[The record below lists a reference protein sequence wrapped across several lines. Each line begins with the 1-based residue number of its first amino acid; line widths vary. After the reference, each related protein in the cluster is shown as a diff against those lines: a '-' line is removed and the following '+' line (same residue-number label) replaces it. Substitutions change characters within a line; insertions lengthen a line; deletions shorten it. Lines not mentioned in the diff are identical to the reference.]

1 MTVLLN
7 PAMTKIYLGGSA
19 KERVYCCDIPHEDT
33 IQVLNYSYR
42 TLQQIFWGFE
52 NLNLFLADIVAHLR
66 HVGSK
71 VETMY
76 KTS

>member
-52 NLNLFLADIVAHLR
+52 NLNLFFGR
-66 HVGSK
+66 HSSTPPPCWVKGRNY
-71 VETMY
+71 V
-76 KTS
+76 